1 MASIMHAKQLLLSK
15 AVILLTSFC
24 SRFSCTQLLSV
35 VLPSK
40 EAIKSWSFNS
50 IGCVFCDEHYCGE
63 VSRTFASRTFILDS
77 LQPSKHYF
85 HSYHTSLYPTIILV
99 NSSHFSFT
107 SPNSFS
113 TANWKLLIWAG
124 FLDSLQPSKH
134 YFHSYHTS
142 LYPTI
147 ILVNSSH
154 FSFTSPNSFSTANW
168 KLLIW
173 AGFLDSLQPSKHY
186 FHSYHTSLYPTIILV
201 NSSQFSFTSP
211 NSFSTANWKLLIWAG
226 FLDSLQPSKHYF
238 HSYHTSLYPTIILV
252 NSSHF
257 SFTSPNSFSTAN
269 WKLLIWAEFLD
280 SLQPSKHYFHSYHTS
295 LYPTIILVNS
305 SQFSFTS
312 PNSFSTANW
321 KLLIWAGF
329 LDSLQPSKHYF
340 QSYHT
345 SLYPTI
351 ILVNSSQF
359 SFTSPN
365 SFSTAIWKLLI
376 WAGFLDRVYNQA
388 NNISTLTTQKRPLPN
403 HHLVKIIQ

>member
-1 MASIMHAKQLLLSK
+1 MVNSSHFSFTSPNSFSTANWKLLIWAGFLDS
-15 AVILLTSFC
+15 L
-24 SRFSCTQLLSV
+24 Q
-35 VLPSK
+35 PSK
-40 EAIKSWSFNS
+40 HYFQSYHTSLYPTIILVNSSHFSFTSPNS
-50 IGCVFCDEHYCGE
+50 FSTANWKLLIWAGFLDSLQPSKHYFQSYHTSLYPTIILVNSSHFSFTSPNSFSTANWKLLIWAG
-63 VSRTFASRTFILDS
+63 FLDS

-201 NSSQFSFTSP
+201 NSSHFSFTSP

-252 NSSHF
+252 VTSRI
-257 SFTSPNSFSTAN
+257 SF
-269 WKLLIWAEFLD
+269 
-280 SLQPSKHYFHSYHTS
+280 FH
-295 LYPTIILVNS
+295 
-305 SQFSFTS
+305 
-312 PNSFSTANW
+312 
-321 KLLIWAGF
+321 
-329 LDSLQPSKHYF
+329 
-340 QSYHT
+340 
-345 SLYPTI
+345 
-351 ILVNSSQF
+351 
-359 SFTSPN
+359 
-365 SFSTAIWKLLI
+365 
-376 WAGFLDRVYNQA
+376 
-388 NNISTLTTQKRPLPN
+388 
-403 HHLVKIIQ
+403 